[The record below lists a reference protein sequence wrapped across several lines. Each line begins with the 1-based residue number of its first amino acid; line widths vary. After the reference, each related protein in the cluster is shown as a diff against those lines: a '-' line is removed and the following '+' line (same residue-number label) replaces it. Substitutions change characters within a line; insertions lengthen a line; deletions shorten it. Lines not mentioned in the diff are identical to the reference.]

1 MLQNEKTP
9 QGKTFTEKLNSLK
22 FRVQSLEFKKTRSL
36 KPGTRN

>member
-22 FRVQSLEFKKTRSL
+22 FKVESL
-36 KPGTRN
+36 KTVNSTLNFKP